1 MDQYIALTEFARQK
15 FVEIRLPGQKM
26 IVKPNSAILSLGCVM
41 EL

>member
-15 FVEIRLPGQKM
+15 FVESGLPSQKM
-26 IVKPNSAILSLGCVM
+26 IVKPNFAILSLGCVI